1 VFRRT
6 TELPPLLAVGDT
18 RYHLLGL
25 TYPPGIKYI
34 RLLFVLFLVHERKK
48 LVELKLVSNLSE
60 MPAAA
65 AAATAT
71 TPPHPLPGRQH
82 LIKMARTLGPLPRRS
97 VLGLEV
103 GVGKRRGCNGIPGS
117 LIFKQQQNG
126 FWITKVLFNTMERC
140 LRCFRR

>member
-1 VFRRT
+1 M
-6 TELPPLLAVGDT
+6 
-18 RYHLLGL
+18 HLLF
-25 TYPPGIKYI
+25 I
-34 RLLFVLFLVHERKK
+34 LFLVRERKK
-48 LVELKLVSNLSE
+48 LVELRLVSNLSQ

-65 AAATAT
+65 KAT

-82 LIKMARTLGPLPRRS
+82 LIKMARALGPLPRRS

-126 FWITKVLFNTMERC
+126 F
-140 LRCFRR
+140 

>member
-1 VFRRT
+1 MC
-6 TELPPLLAVGDT
+6 
-18 RYHLLGL
+18 
-25 TYPPGIKYI
+25 
-34 RLLFVLFLVHERKK
+34 LLFILFLVQERKK

-60 MPAAA
+60 MPAAAA

-103 GVGKRRGCNGIPGS
+103 GGGEASRLQWDSWQSDFQTTAK
-117 LIFKQQQNG
+117 
-126 FWITKVLFNTMERC
+126 WILDH
-140 LRCFRR
+140 